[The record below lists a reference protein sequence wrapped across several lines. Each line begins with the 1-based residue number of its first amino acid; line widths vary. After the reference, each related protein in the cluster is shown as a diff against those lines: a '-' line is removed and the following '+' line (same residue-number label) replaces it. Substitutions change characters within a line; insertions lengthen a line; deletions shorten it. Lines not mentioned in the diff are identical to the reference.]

1 MYNIN
6 LGNITMP
13 VKLSKKK
20 ILENNF
26 MRGIKTIIKFKVA
39 ENNLENK

>member
-13 VKLSKKK
+13 VKLSKK

-26 MRGIKTIIKFKVA
+26 LRGIKTIIKFKVA

>member
-13 VKLSKKK
+13 VKLSKK
-20 ILENNF
+20 ILEHHF
-26 MRGIKTIIKFKVA
+26 LRGIKTIIKFKVA